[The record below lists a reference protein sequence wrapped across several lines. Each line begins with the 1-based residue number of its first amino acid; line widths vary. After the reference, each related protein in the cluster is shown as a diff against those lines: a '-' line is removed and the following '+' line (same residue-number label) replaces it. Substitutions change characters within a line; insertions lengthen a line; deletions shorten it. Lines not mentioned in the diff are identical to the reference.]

1 VFAALTIASTSSV
14 VMSTT
19 CASSVQELKVSMTA
33 SPIRTV
39 YENVDRDKGQPF
51 NADAR

>member
-1 VFAALTIASTSSV
+1 
-14 VMSTT
+14 
-19 CASSVQELKVSMTA
+19 MTA